1 MKRPAKEALKNFV
14 LICYS
19 DEEYQRKLVSLERA
33 ARSKEWSIVI
43 ELLWTMK
50 NNMAS
55 TLLTSDKLTQSDPQQ
70 KDITQQVYHEV
81 NEIIDFLTSPTKWI
95 GKKGLLSRTLGMV
108 KKGAENGRG
117 K

>member
-1 MKRPAKEALKNFV
+1 MKRPAKEAIKNFV
-14 LICYS
+14 LLCYS
-19 DEEYQRKLVSLERA
+19 NEEYERKLVRLERA
-33 ARSKEWSIVI
+33 AKGEDWSIVI
-43 ELLWTMK
+43 EILWTIK
-50 NNMAS
+50 NTMAS

-95 GKKGLLSRTLGMV
+95 SKKGLLARTLGMV

-117 K
+117 N